1 MAFQRMNPKSAEVAV
16 GSGASHA
23 PVHPL
28 SLTIRHV
35 AAFLFLVFATSA
47 AAESVLQTST
57 RSLALSASVVT
68 YPAKFK
74 KYLYSF
80 QLPGAVTFKGLSGS
94 VSTDQ
99 ALSSFSEALISLHD
113 LPSGRCPAN
122 GEVYDSY
129 AEIAARYPF
138 DRKLASFIL
147 KNTTRGISSIPTEFM
162 LPMGVPISNCAM
174 VILDGSILAGGAFTM
189 KSDMTLIY
197 SSEPPSSASRVA
209 PDIISLD
216 DEFCFGQSWGCQ
228 IASVDTSQSFAN
240 VVSMR
245 SRARLLALYGD
256 VSDSTFTLGGRF
268 APPPDGA
275 WSMANDFYAIRGCA
289 GVPQGLVGPGRL
301 QIPPGAV
308 TLLELTM
315 RGNGRGTLQQPVFKE
330 FSHITLEV
338 GDCLAHVVKM
348 EGRGGVDAEAQVFAL
363 MVPD

>member
-1 MAFQRMNPKSAEVAV
+1 MKYPIPPEVPAGAGTLRAKV
-16 GSGASHA
+16 RDHLSSHTSG
-23 PVHPL
+23 PV
-28 SLTIRHV
+28 V
-35 AAFLFLVFATSA
+35 AILLLVFANSA
-47 AAESVLQTST
+47 VAESVQQPST
-57 RSLALSASVVT
+57 RSFGLPASVVT

-80 QLPGAVTFKGLSGS
+80 PLPGAVTFKGLSGS

-99 ALSSFSEALISLHD
+99 PLSSFSEALISLHE

-129 AEIAARYPF
+129 EEIAAKYPF

-147 KNTTRGISSIPTEFM
+147 KNVNRGLSTMATQFV
-162 LPMGVPISNCAM
+162 LPMGVPISHCAM
-174 VILDGSILAGGAFTM
+174 VILDGSILTGGPFTM

-197 SSEPPSSASRVA
+197 SSEPASSTPPVA
-209 PDIISLD
+209 PQIIGLD

-245 SRARLLALYGD
+245 SRVKLLALYGD

-289 GVPQGLVGPGRL
+289 GLPQGLVGPGHL
-301 QIPPGAV
+301 QVPPGAV
-308 TLLELTM
+308 TLLDLKM
-315 RGNGRGTLQQPVFKE
+315 HGNGRGTLQQPVFKE
-330 FSHITLEV
+330 FADVTLEA
-338 GDCLAHVVKM
+338 GDCIAHVVKM

-363 MVPD
+363 VVPD